1 MAYRGKTWREK
12 LADDKG
18 LPKIAKIEGKLSKR
32 WGTGTMVIPAPRE
45 VDAMIRTIRKGRTA
59 TINDLRAMLAK
70 KHGVDI
76 CCPLTTGIFTWIAAH
91 AAAEDEVE
99 GKKRITPWWR
109 VLKSDGMLN
118 PKFPGG
124 VEEQKRRLA
133 AEGVTVSVAL
143 RPSRKPEACQP
154 LAGGEAQRHP
164 RSTVRVQAQRAAMPA
179 P

>member
-1 MAYRGKTWREK
+1 VAYHRKTWREK

-18 LPKIAKIEGKLSKR
+18 LPKIARIEGKLSKR
-32 WGTGTMVIPAPRE
+32 WGTDAMVVPAPRE
-45 VDAMIRTIRKGRTA
+45 VDAMIRTIREGRTV
-59 TINDLRAMLAK
+59 TLNDLRAMLAK

-91 AAAEDEVE
+91 AAAEDEAG

-109 VLKSDGMLN
+109 VLKSDGKLN
-118 PKFPGG
+118 PKYPGG
-124 VEEQKRRLA
+124 AEEQKRRLA
-133 AEGVTVSVAL
+133 AEGVTVSAAL

-154 LAGGEAQRHP
+154 LAGGRAERHP
-164 RSTVRVQAQRAAMPA
+164 RSASGKRLHRAAMPA